1 MLILF
6 GINQFVGIFL
16 SRPTMIVIQDLKS
29 QWEYSSQEVWK
40 RILGKGTVF
49 GELLKQRNQSN
60 PKKEKEKEKL
70 KKDKRERG

>member
-1 MLILF
+1 
-6 GINQFVGIFL
+6 
-16 SRPTMIVIQDLKS
+16 
-29 QWEYSSQEVWK
+29 
-40 RILGKGTVF
+40 LGKGTVF